1 MKIETENAIRS
12 IVTMD
17 AEVTKDALEHAID
30 ILRGK
35 ACSDGDL
42 LHVVKFKDASD
53 LLKVT
58 QRTLRYY
65 LSCGYLERVYGCG
78 ERALGISRESL
89 FRFQTRRVVRTTDK
103 QSRHLVQRRK

>member
-42 LHVVKFKDASD
+42 LHVVKFKDASE
-53 LLKVT
+53 LLK
-58 QRTLRYY
+58 
-65 LSCGYLERVYGCG
+65 
-78 ERALGISRESL
+78 
-89 FRFQTRRVVRTTDK
+89 
-103 QSRHLVQRRK
+103 

>member
-1 MKIETENAIRS
+1 M
-12 IVTMD
+12 
-17 AEVTKDALEHAID
+17 
-30 ILRGK
+30 
-35 ACSDGDL
+35 
-42 LHVVKFKDASD
+42 KFKDASE